1 MEAIKTTFA
10 IVLPLINKKI
20 DIPLSLSLSLLRRE
34 GGGGVELVELL
45 KGHSFDSRLHV

>member
-20 DIPLSLSLSLLRRE
+20 DISLSLSLEKGR
-34 GGGGVELVELL
+34 GGGG
-45 KGHSFDSRLHV
+45 GGGC